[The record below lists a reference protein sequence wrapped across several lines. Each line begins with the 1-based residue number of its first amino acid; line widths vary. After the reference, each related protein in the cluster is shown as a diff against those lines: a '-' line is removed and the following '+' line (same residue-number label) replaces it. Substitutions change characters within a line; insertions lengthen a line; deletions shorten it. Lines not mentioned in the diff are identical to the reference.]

1 MIKYCTEILLNILNY
16 NLDRTSDIRRL
27 RAENAKLV
35 QLVIDQEELHI
46 RMLRYI
52 IRK

>member
-1 MIKYCTEILLNILNY
+1 MIKCCTEILLNILNY
-16 NLDRTSDIRRL
+16 NLNRISDIRRL

-35 QLVIDQEELHI
+35 QLVIDQALHI
-46 RMLRYI
+46 QMLRYI